1 MALWYH
7 LRRAARSLAFASR
20 IFRLDDEIGRALWKL
35 AERERR
41 PENEIA
47 ADLLSIALARRQA
60 AEVNLQ
66 YWHTLTS
73 REQEVT
79 ALVCLNLTNA
89 EIAERLVVS
98 PETVKTHV
106 KNVLYKLHLH
116 SKAELRQL
124 LSDWDFGA
132 WGAGE
137 EDDHHEES
145 I

>member
-20 IFRLDDEIGRALWKL
+20 VFRQDDEIGRALCAL

-66 YWHTLTS
+66 YWHMLTP

-98 PETVKTHV
+98 PETIKTHV

-116 SKAELRQL
+116 SKSELRQL
-124 LSDWDFGA
+124 LSDWDFSA
-132 WGAGE
+132 WGAGKE
-137 EDDHHEES
+137 SDHEES

>member
-20 IFRLDDEIGRALWKL
+20 IFRLDDEIGRALCAL
-35 AERERR
+35 AEREQR

-60 AEVNLQ
+60 AEVNIR
-66 YWHTLTS
+66 YWHTLS
-73 REQEVT
+73 PREQEVT
-79 ALVCLNLTNA
+79 ALVCLNLTNG
-89 EIAERLVVS
+89 EIAGRLVVS

-124 LSDWDFGA
+124 LSDWDFSA

-137 EDDHHEES
+137 KNDHEES

>member
-1 MALWYH
+1 MVGGYGLVV
-7 LRRAARSLAFASR
+7 SPASR
-20 IFRLDDEIGRALWKL
+20 GAPPRPLPPPLPPARADR
-35 AERERR
+35 AR
-41 PENEIA
+41 PRQNEIA
-47 ADLLSIALARRQA
+47 GDLLSIALARRQA
-60 AEVNLQ
+60 AEVNLGH
-66 YWHTLTS
+66 WHTLTP

-98 PETVKTHV
+98 SETVKTHV

-124 LSDWDFGA
+124 LSDWDFSA

-137 EDDHHEES
+137 DSDHEES